1 MANQPNI
8 TIPVAWGA
16 ARTDLVTI
24 PASTSSAGVASWS
37 AGFPTECGT
46 PLTQGGVPP
55 RYVDFN
61 TILNNLSQFAVYQQC
76 GGTFVWNNAVDY
88 PVGCIAQGS
97 DGNLYTALI
106 ANGPSTTVKN
116 PVGDTSGK
124 WAKIATAGDLANV
137 VTVSGSQTVSGAKTF
152 SGATI
157 FSGGVTVRN
166 QANFSSGAT
175 FSSGLDVKSGATVSG
190 GATISGGITASAG
203 DIAVLRTSAAATV
216 SVDNGYTDSRAHKV
230 ALYANQY
237 GNAGVYDT
245 TNSAWIV
252 YNNST
257 GATIVPKQ
265 TTFQSGAVISGG
277 LTISG
282 NSPVLVGSGTALG
295 YIASNTGGNTRR
307 IDFRAQSNGNAGI
320 WDTENGHWMIHA
332 TSGGKTAICPAGS
345 TSDIF
350 LEDVA
355 SNTTYSAG
363 NNLMCFAA
371 NNFKIQGG
379 SLSIS
384 SGGTAI
390 NFPKAFTSAATV
402 RIIAQNVPSATP
414 TTSTYLTMVDSS
426 TITASGCTVH
436 PMQITAGGL
445 SEKGTSVKCQWIAI
459 GV

>member
-1 MANQPNI
+1 MANQPNFM
-8 TIPVAWGA
+8 IPVAWGA

-76 GGTFVWNNAVDY
+76 GGTFVWTNNVDY

-97 DGNLYTALI
+97 DGNLYTALV

-124 WAKIATAGDLANV
+124 WTKIATAGDLANV

-175 FSSGLDVKSGATVSG
+175 FSSGLDVKGGATVSG
-190 GATISGGITASAG
+190 GITVPTG
-203 DIAVLRTSAAATV
+203 DITVAKTSAAANV
-216 SVDNGYTDSRAHKV
+216 FVDNGYSDSRAHKV
-230 ALYANQY
+230 ALHANQY
-237 GNAGVYDT
+237 GNGGVYDT
-245 TNSAWIV
+245 TNSGWII
-252 YNNST
+252 YNNSA
-257 GATIVPKQ
+257 GETIVPKE

-277 LTISG
+277 MAISP
-282 NSPVLVGSGTALG
+282 NVIVTGSGSVVG
-295 YIASNTGGNTRR
+295 FIASNTTSGRR
-307 IDFRAQSNGNAGI
+307 IDMRAQSNGNAGI
-320 WDTENGHWMIHA
+320 WDTDNGHWMIHA

-363 NNLMCFAA
+363 NNLMCFSA

-379 SLSIS
+379 AITIS

-445 SEKGTSVKCQWIAI
+445 SEKGTSIKCQWIAI